1 MEKAIDIKRR
11 AQRCIQ
17 NGDLD
22 GALTEYE
29 KLVGGEES
37 DPYNFVLLADLLY
50 KKGDQTGAAERYL
63 SAVAA
68 YEKSSLFKNAIAVCK
83 KMLRLSLSPAKVLNS
98 LAQLHLLDGL
108 AGEAALYYVQYAE
121 HMVRSSAP
129 NDAAEALRKAFD
141 ACQDNLKVLEQ
152 LSEAWLLAGEN
163 PRAASVMLEAAAHY
177 RSRNQ
182 ESDAVRCTLR
192 ASQLDPT
199 VTSVAV
205 EAPAD
210 TAPAVSASVAPAAPV
225 TFLEPG
231 NTPKLPSVLE
241 IGTESPSSGALE
253 LEHTSRATSAP
264 APISQGAPEGFD
276 SGRHGFEFG
285 GASSLSGASGA
296 SGVESAAPAEASGAS
311 SPDDF
316 AVTESEVSETYGVI
330 AFGGSTEAAA
340 AASADAAAGTDV
352 PVVDLDAAETEEA
365 DLPVYEI
372 GAEVADAEDVYEID
386 ADEVAETADAS
397 VYEIPAAAAEPMIP
411 AAAEEAA
418 EPVYEIS
425 LDDAAEPAA
434 MAAAAAP
441 EAVERDREEPVY
453 EIDEDAEPVTLDT
466 PSKPGLS
473 FATTAESVPSVHSP
487 TPLEHV
493 EALLTLAQDQFRSG
507 DRDLATGTLAE
518 AARAYESLGRLDSA
532 ATIYRSLG
540 RGAQAT
546 PVLMESWLANCERRQ
561 DAHEAAQVSCELGDR
576 ALNDGDEAT
585 ALSWFE
591 RALSYDATN
600 EMARRR
606 VQRLSG
612 APAGP
617 EGGVT
622 VATATSSGE
631 PVTASTADS
640 AAAAPPVESGRVEV
654 AVGRAEAVSFD
665 LAGLLS
671 EFQKGVAAQLAGDSQ
686 SHYDLGMTYR
696 EMGLLDQA
704 IESFRVAQED
714 PRLAPRAL
722 EMAGRCLA
730 DQGRHHEA
738 CGDFRRALASLDSA
752 AGTDG
757 EVRWHL
763 AHSLTEIGENEEA
776 LTEYERVEASL
787 PGFED
792 VAERIV
798 ALRRVLGR
806 S

>member
-17 NGDLD
+17 NGDLE

-129 NDAAEALRKAFD
+129 AEAAEALRKAFD

-163 PRAASVMLEAAAHY
+163 PRAAAVMLEAAAHY

-199 VTSVAV
+199 VTSPSIAVPEGDAAVAA
-205 EAPAD
+205 E
-210 TAPAVSASVAPAAPV
+210 ASVAPAAAVP
-225 TFLEPG
+225 FLEPG
-231 NTPKLPSVLE
+231 QTPRLPSVLE
-241 IGTESPSSGALE
+241 IEPRAAAPEVPPASGTLE
-253 LEHTSRATSAP
+253 VEHTARGTSSADVT
-264 APISQGAPEGFD
+264 AHGAPEGFD

-285 GASSLSGASGA
+285 ATASRTETPEP
-296 SGVESAAPAEASGAS
+296 ESAS

-316 AVTESEVSETYGVI
+316 AVTESEVSAT
-330 AFGGSTEAAA
+330 FGAISLSGAELSTPEPLRLKED
-340 AASADAAAGTDV
+340 DA
-352 PVVDLDAAETEEA
+352 PVVDLDAVETEA
-365 DLPVYEI
+365 VDAIGDAGDAPSVYEI
-372 GAEVADAEDVYEID
+372 GAEEAEPAGVYEID
-386 ADEVAETADAS
+386 ADESIEAAVES
-397 VYEIPAAAAEPMIP
+397 VYEIAAEDAEPAIAAEAGAPVQPVYEITIDETPIAAAAPVER
-411 AAAEEAA
+411 EVE

-425 LDDAAEPAA
+425 
-434 MAAAAAP
+434 
-441 EAVERDREEPVY
+441 
-453 EIDEDAEPVTLDT
+453 EDAEPVMLET
-466 PSKPGLS
+466 PEKPGLA
-473 FATTAESVPSVHSP
+473 FTTSESAPSVHTP

-546 PVLMESWLANCERRQ
+546 PVLMEAWLANCERRG
-561 DAHEAAQVSCELGDR
+561 DAQEAAQVSCELGDR

-585 ALSWFE
+585 ALGWFE
-591 RALSYDATN
+591 RALRFDASN

-612 APAGP
+612 APGGTP
-617 EGGVT
+617 EGGVVVASAT
-622 VATATSSGE
+622 PASEQAPSATAN
-631 PVTASTADS
+631 S
-640 AAAAPPVESGRVEV
+640 AAGTPPMESGRVEV

-704 IESFRVAQED
+704 IESFRVAQDD

-738 CGDFRRALASLDSA
+738 CGDFRRALGLLDSA
-752 AGTDG
+752 EGTDG

-763 AHSLTEIGENEEA
+763 AHSLTEIGEHEDA

-787 PGFED
+787 PGYED

>member
-129 NDAAEALRKAFD
+129 AEAAEALRKAFD

-199 VTSVAV
+199 VTSASVA
-205 EAPAD
+205 APAEP
-210 TAPAVSASVAPAAPV
+210 TPSVAASAAPAAPV

-241 IGTESPSSGALE
+241 IGSDTPRLSEATSFGAMD
-253 LEHTSRATSAP
+253 LEHTSRATSVP
-264 APISQGAPEGFD
+264 APPSQGAPEGFD

-285 GASSLSGASGA
+285 AAASSVAEPA
-296 SGVESAAPAEASGAS
+296 VPAEASGAS

-316 AVTESEVSETYGVI
+316 AVTESEVSETYGEI
-330 AFGGSTEAAA
+330 AFGGS
-340 AASADAAAGTDV
+340 ADAPAG
-352 PVVDLDAAETEEA
+352 PSAEAPAEPIESVVDLDAAEAEEA
-365 DLPVYEI
+365 DVPVYEI
-372 GAEVADAEDVYEID
+372 GAEVTASEDVYEIEADD
-386 ADEVAETADAS
+386 AAETAGAS
-397 VYEIPAAAAEPMIP
+397 VYEIPAEAAEPTIP
-411 AAAEEAA
+411 AETEETA
-418 EPVYEIS
+418 EPVYEIT
-425 LDDAAEPAA
+425 LDDAPVAA
-434 MAAAAAP
+434 VESAAP
-441 EAVERDREEPVY
+441 EAVERDVEEPVY

-466 PSKPGLS
+466 PSKPGLT
-473 FATTAESVPSVHSP
+473 FAGSAETVPSVHTP

-546 PVLMESWLANCERRQ
+546 PVLMEAWLANCELRQ

-612 APAGP
+612 APSGP

-622 VATATSSGE
+622 VATAAPASG
-631 PVTASTADS
+631 PMPSATADS
-640 AAAAPPVESGRVEV
+640 AAQAPPVESGRVEV

-738 CGDFRRALASLDSA
+738 CGDFRRALGLLDSA
-752 AGTDG
+752 EGNDG

-763 AHSLTEIGENEEA
+763 AHSLTEIGEHEDA
-776 LTEYERVEASL
+776 LTEYERVEAVL

>member
-129 NDAAEALRKAFD
+129 SEAAEALRKAFD

-182 ESDAVRCTLR
+182 ENDAVRCTLR

-199 VTSVAV
+199 VTSAAVA
-205 EAPAD
+205 APAEP
-210 TAPAVSASVAPAAPV
+210 TPSVAASVAPAAPV

-241 IGTESPSSGALE
+241 ITSETPSFGTLD
-253 LEHTSRATSAP
+253 LEHTSRATPNTAAP
-264 APISQGAPEGFD
+264 SQQGAPEGFD

-285 GASSLSGASGA
+285 AASS
-296 SGVESAAPAEASGAS
+296 AAAEPAVPAEATGAS

-316 AVTESEVSETYGVI
+316 AVTEHEVSETYGEI
-330 AFGGSTEAAA
+330 AFSG
-340 AASADAAAGTDV
+340 SADAPAGATAEAET

-365 DLPVYEI
+365 DVPVYEI
-372 GAEVADAEDVYEID
+372 GAEVAGSEDVYEID
-386 ADEVAETADAS
+386 ADDAAAPADTA
-397 VYEIPAAAAEPMIP
+397 VYEIPAESSEPGIP
-411 AAAEEAA
+411 ADAVESA

-425 LDDAAEPAA
+425 LDDASVASEPAIA
-434 MAAAAAP
+434 L
-441 EAVERDREEPVY
+441 ESVERESEEPVY
-453 EIDEDAEPVTLDT
+453 EIDEDADPVTLET

-473 FATTAESVPSVHSP
+473 FAATSESVPSVHSP

-518 AARAYESLGRLDSA
+518 AARAYESLGRVDSA

-576 ALNDGDEAT
+576 ALNDGDETT
-585 ALSWFE
+585 ALAWFE
-591 RALSYDATN
+591 RALTYDATN

-612 APAGP
+612 ASSGP
-617 EGGVT
+617 EGGAT
-622 VATATSSGE
+622 VATATPASE
-631 PVTASTADS
+631 PMTTATADS
-640 AAAAPPVESGRVEV
+640 AAQAPPVESGRVEV

-738 CGDFRRALASLDSA
+738 CGDFRRALALLDSA
-752 AGTDG
+752 EGTDG

-763 AHSLTEIGENEEA
+763 AHSLTEIGEHEDA

>member
-129 NDAAEALRKAFD
+129 TEAAEALRKAFD

-182 ESDAVRCTLR
+182 ENDAVRCTLR

-199 VTSVAV
+199 VTSAAAA
-205 EAPAD
+205 APAE
-210 TAPAVSASVAPAAPV
+210 ASPSVAASIAPTAPV

-241 IGTESPSSGALE
+241 ITSETPSLRETPSFGTLD
-253 LEHTSRATSAP
+253 LEHTSRATPNTAAP
-264 APISQGAPEGFD
+264 TQQGAPEGFD

-285 GASSLSGASGA
+285 AASSVSPETA
-296 SGVESAAPAEASGAS
+296 VPTEATGAS

-316 AVTESEVSETYGVI
+316 AVTEHEVSETYGEI
-330 AFGGSTEAAA
+330 AFGGSADAPA
-340 AASADAAAGTDV
+340 GASAEAEAET
-352 PVVDLDAAETEEA
+352 PIVDLDAAEAEEA
-365 DLPVYEI
+365 DVPVYEI
-372 GAEVADAEDVYEID
+372 GAEVSEAEDVYEID
-386 ADEVAETADAS
+386 ADEAATPADTS
-397 VYEIPAAAAEPMIP
+397 VYEIPVESSEPGIP
-411 AAAEEAA
+411 ADAVESA

-425 LDDAAEPAA
+425 LDDAPVASVTDSALVTAER
-434 MAAAAAP
+434 
-441 EAVERDREEPVY
+441 ESEEPVY
-453 EIDEDAEPVTLDT
+453 EIDEDADPVTLET
-466 PSKPGLS
+466 PSKPGLA
-473 FATTAESVPSVHSP
+473 FATTSESVPSVHSP

-576 ALNDGDEAT
+576 ALNDGDETT
-585 ALSWFE
+585 ALAWFE
-591 RALSYDATN
+591 RALTYDATN

-612 APAGP
+612 APSGP

-622 VATATSSGE
+622 VATATPASDSMS
-631 PVTASTADS
+631 TATADS

-738 CGDFRRALASLDSA
+738 CGDFRRALALLDSA

-763 AHSLTEIGENEEA
+763 AHSLTEIGENEDA